1 MPQRAVALQKI
12 DGFNREI
19 GETVC
24 QIRTLHQ
31 RLLLTYLVPCAGTA
45 LQGQGQ
51 YQLLEHAR
59 SALPIIPQHKQSLR
73 RLEHTQRQQTE
84 VLSQLNAQIAAKPD
98 TAERLARALHHLD
111 RTREQ
116 RSANQQAAAHAGR
129 SDKVDGAFDAEHG
142 RFILSERV
150 DRLVNDGTWSRT
162 IWCTEVSRNGEFH

>member
-19 GETVC
+19 GETVG

-31 RLLLTYLVPCAGTA
+31 RLSLTSPGALRGNRAPGTI
-45 LQGQGQ
+45 
-51 YQLLEHAR
+51 QLLEHAR

-73 RLEHTQRQQTE
+73 RLEHAQRQQTE

-98 TAERLARALHHLD
+98 TAERLARALHRQD
-111 RTREQ
+111 RTRER
-116 RSANQQAAAHAGR
+116 RSANQQAAARAGR
-129 SDKVDGAFDAEHG
+129 SDKVDGAFDAEHS
-142 RFILSERV
+142 RFILSKRV